1 MPAPTAHSPLVQ
13 LMAVVG
19 VPMGRRRWVVT
30 ACAAGLRDEAG
41 RTLAAPDIA
50 ASLDQALAC
59 GHVEHTPH
67 GVRCALEHGLAGFCE
82 AALAEGR
89 LRGWQHAVLG
99 ALDLKVEQAPDRP
112 PTLEPLVALTRFA
125 LCAGLDEQRRRELL
139 ARHAPSDPAAVYFAA
154 FGRPFD
160 PRIAN
165 LIPPAHREGV
175 AASLLAQLLRT
186 PQPSAPEA
194 LEWTQSLA
202 VGAGALKYGVCEHL
216 LWQGRVAQLES
227 LLGGDASARAVA
239 LRAAAAALESDFH
252 RSADLY
258 AQAER
263 LLQRQAKEAWR
274 STDGRARGSAKL
286 TIPPLPLSMAFLR
299 VAALVAGNEP
309 PQHEEAR
316 RLCRQEARAQ
326 DGPSVWSFVEEA
338 IRARGRHA
346 DSRWR
351 LPLDTHDALST
362 LIGLAAGSWARVPVE
377 PAERDVITPQLEA
390 FRAAGYERAALEL
403 EAGLAIAQGR
413 ELRPGERRT
422 VAACFADEPAWLR
435 AIAALES
442 LAGGP
447 SRDISAD
454 ETRIVWLLQERP
466 LAGVHIEAREQK
478 RGAHG
483 WSGGRLLSSPAL
495 ARSPV
500 SAQDRRVFEALGTE
514 RYGASFGP
522 GMHQALLA
530 LVAHPR
536 VFFAEDLS
544 TPVTVIAAMPEL
556 IVERLEGGGVR
567 LRLPPELGE
576 QMTRASRHGYGAA
589 SPYEYL
595 PEEGCVL
602 LRDSPSRVRVVR
614 ITRTHRRIAELLGP
628 GLEFPP
634 EGVEALKRTLATI
647 AGHFAVH
654 SDVEAAVAEVPA
666 DATVHAE
673 LTPAGSGLR
682 LRLLVRPFR
691 EHGPGCTPGVG
702 GGRVLAEI
710 DGDRLAAVRDLEEER
725 ERVTRLLER
734 LPVLPDPEPACEWQL
749 FDPASCLQLV
759 EALQSLGDDVRVEW
773 PAGKPIRVTR
783 AYGPRDLQ
791 LVIGSDRGWFA
802 VSGGLTLDDGTVMQM
817 RTLIE
822 LARAAGG
829 RYLPLGQAGFLTLT
843 EDLRQRLEELER
855 LGEVEGERLLV
866 PAVAAGIIADALE
879 GVTLES
885 AAEWQARIERLR
897 AAHALEVEPPST
909 LQAQLRPYQV
919 DGFRWMARLAHCGA
933 GACLADDMGLGK
945 TVQAIAMLLHRAP
958 GGAALVL
965 APTSVCANWVDEIR
979 RFAPTLAVCPL
990 GGSDRGALIA
1000 AAAAFDVVICSYGLL
1015 SQVLEHLT
1023 ARAWHTLVLDEAQ
1036 AVKNFATRRAKAV
1049 LELTAGFRL
1058 ATTGTP
1064 VENRL
1069 EELWML
1075 FRFLNPGLLGSRE
1088 RFSERFA
1095 APIERRDDARARA
1108 QLRKLIAP
1116 FVLRRIKAAVLSELP
1131 ERTEILLTVEPAPL
1145 ERAFHEALRESA
1157 LLAIADTTLTP
1168 AQRRFRVLA
1177 ELMRLRRA
1185 CCDPRLVAPEAA
1197 PPGAKLEAFAELA
1210 QELAANR
1217 HKTLVFSQF
1226 VGHLQLLRERLE
1238 ALGLSYQYLDGSTPA
1253 EERARG
1259 VRAFQAGEGDFFLIS
1274 LRAGGFGLNLTA
1286 ADYVVIC
1293 DPWWNPAV
1301 EDQAVGR
1308 AHRMGQRRP
1317 VTVYRLVVQGS
1328 IEERIMALHRDK
1340 RALAEGLFSGESLEQ
1355 APSLEELASLLRGA
1369 EPAGSGTAL
1378 RR

>member
-1 MPAPTAHSPLVQ
+1 MPALTVHSPLVQ

-19 VPMGRRRWVVT
+19 VPMGRRRWEVT

-50 ASLDQALAC
+50 ASLEQALAC
-59 GHVEHTPH
+59 GRVEHTPY
-67 GVRCALEHGLAGFCE
+67 GVRCALAHGFAAFCE
-82 AALAEGR
+82 AALVEGR
-89 LRGWQHAVLG
+89 LPGWQHAVLS
-99 ALDLKVEQAPDRP
+99 ALGLEAERASDRP
-112 PTLEPLVALTRFA
+112 PTFESLVALTRFA
-125 LCAGLDEQRRRELL
+125 LCAGLDEQQRRELL
-139 ARHAPSDPAAVYFAA
+139 ARHTPMDPAAVYFAA
-154 FGRPFD
+154 FGSPFD

-165 LIPPAHREGV
+165 LIPATHREVV
-175 AASLLAQLLRT
+175 AAGVLVQLLRT

-194 LEWTQSLA
+194 LEWMQSLA
-202 VGAGALKYGVCEHL
+202 AGAGALKYGVCEHL
-216 LWQGRVAQLES
+216 LWQGRTAQLEY
-227 LLGGDASARAVA
+227 LLRGDASAQAVA
-239 LRAAAAALESDFH
+239 LRAAAAALESDFR
-252 RSADLY
+252 RSVDLY
-258 AQAER
+258 AHAER
-263 LLQRQAKEAWR
+263 LLQRQAKETWR

-286 TIPPLPLSMAFLR
+286 TIPPLPLSIAFLR

-309 PQHEEAR
+309 QLHEEAR
-316 RLCRQEARAQ
+316 RLCRLEARAL
-326 DGPSVWSFVEEA
+326 DGPNVWSFVEEA
-338 IRARGRHA
+338 IRTRSRHA

-351 LPLDTHDALST
+351 LPLNRHDAMST
-362 LIGLAAGSWARVPVE
+362 LIGLAAGSWARVPVG

-390 FRAAGYERAALEL
+390 FRAAGYERAVLEV
-403 EAGLAIAQGR
+403 EAGLAIAQER
-413 ELRPGERRT
+413 ELQPGQCRT
-422 VAACFADEPAWLR
+422 VAACFADEPPWLR
-435 AIAALES
+435 AIVALES
-442 LAGGP
+442 LAGEP
-447 SRDISAD
+447 RRDISAD

-478 RGAHG
+478 RGARG
-483 WSGGRLLSSPAL
+483 WSGGRLLSSPSL

-500 SAQDRRVFEALGTE
+500 SPHDRRVFEALGNE
-514 RYGASFGP
+514 RHAALFGP
-522 GMHQALLA
+522 GTQQALLA
-530 LVAHPR
+530 LVSHPL

-544 TPVTVIAAMPEL
+544 TPVTLTAAMPEL
-556 IVERLEGGGVR
+556 IVERLDGGGVR

-576 QMTRASRHGYGAA
+576 RMTRASRYRYGTQ
-589 SPYEYL
+589 SSYEYMA
-595 PEEGCVL
+595 EDGCVL
-602 LRDSPSRVRVVR
+602 LHDSSSRVRVVR
-614 ITRTHRRIAELLGP
+614 ITRTHRRIAELLGS

-666 DATVHAE
+666 DATIHAE
-673 LTPAGSGLR
+673 LTPVGSGLR

-691 EHGPGCTPGVG
+691 ERGPSCTPGVG

-710 DGDRLAAVRDLEEER
+710 DGDRRAAVRDLEDER
-725 ERVTRLLER
+725 ERVARLLKQ
-734 LPVLPDPEPACEWQL
+734 LPVVPDQESACEWQL

-783 AYGPRDLQ
+783 AYGPPDLH
-791 LVIGSDRGWFA
+791 LAIGSERGWFT
-802 VSGGLTLDDGTVMQM
+802 VSGGLALDDGTVMQM

-843 EDLRQRLEELER
+843 EDLRQRLDELER
-855 LGEVEGERLLV
+855 LGEVEGESLLV
-866 PAVAAGIIADALE
+866 PAMAAGVVADTLE
-879 GVTLES
+879 GVTLEY
-885 AAEWQARIERLR
+885 ATEWQARIERLR
-897 AAHALEVEPPST
+897 EAHALEVEPPST

-979 RFAPTLAVCPL
+979 RFAPTLEVCPL
-990 GGSDRGALIA
+990 GGPDREALIA
-1000 AAAAFDVVICSYGLL
+1000 GAAAFDVVICSYGLL

-1049 LELTAGFRL
+1049 LELMAGFRL

-1108 QLRKLIAP
+1108 HLRKLIAP

-1131 ERTEILLTVEPAPL
+1131 ERTEIMLTVEPSPL

-1168 AQRRFRVLA
+1168 AQRRFQVLA

-1197 PPGAKLEAFAELA
+1197 PPGAKLETFAELA

-1226 VGHLQLLRERLE
+1226 VDNLRLLRARLE

-1253 EERARG
+1253 EERARS

-1340 RALAEGLFSGESLEQ
+1340 RALAEGLFSGESFDQ
-1355 APSLEELASLLRGA
+1355 APSLEELASLLRDA
-1369 EPAGSGTAL
+1369 RS
-1378 RR
+1378 